1 MDQKH
6 LLFLIALGQYHLS
19 DRTSD
24 YGGVNVNTSI
34 EHTNQSNL
42 IINKL
47 NEYTAKKNGIVKNS
61 SAYF

>member
-34 EHTNQSNL
+34 EHTNQSKPD
-42 IINKL
+42 NK
-47 NEYTAKKNGIVKNS
+47 
-61 SAYF
+61 